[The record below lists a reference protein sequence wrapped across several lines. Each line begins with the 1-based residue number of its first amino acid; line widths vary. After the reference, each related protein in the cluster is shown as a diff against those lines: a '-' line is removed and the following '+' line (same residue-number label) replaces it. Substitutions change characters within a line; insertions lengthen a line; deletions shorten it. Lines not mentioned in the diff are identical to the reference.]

1 MTEITV
7 NGMTCTS
14 CATHVKDALEKIPG
28 VNAAVV
34 SYPESRAQVMADTA
48 VSHNQLLAAIAALG
62 YQGSIRV
69 GDFKDEP
76 KIRDALEGAGL
87 HIAIIGSGGAAMAAA
102 LKAVEQ
108 GATVTL
114 IERGTIGGT
123 CVNIGCVPSKI
134 MIRAAHIAHL
144 RRESPFDGGIAATVP
159 AIDRSKL
166 LAQQQARVDELRHAK
181 YEGILDGNPAITVLH
196 GEARFKDDQSLVV
209 RLNEGGEREV
219 TFDRCLVATGASPAV
234 PPIPGLKESPY
245 WTSTEALVSDTIP
258 ARLAVIGSS
267 VVALELAQAF
277 ARLGSQVTILARST
291 LFFRE
296 DPAIGE
302 AVTAAFRAE
311 GIEVLE
317 HTQASQVAHVNGEF
331 VLTTGHGEL
340 RADKLLVATGRAPNT
355 RSLAL
360 DAAGVTVNAQGAI
373 VIDQGMRTSNPNI
386 YAAGDC
392 TDQPQFVY
400 VAAAAGTRAAINM
413 TGGDAALN
421 LTAMPAVVFTDP
433 QVATV
438 GYSEAEAHHDGIE
451 TDSRTLTLD
460 NVPRA
465 LANFDTRGFIKL
477 VIEEG
482 SGRLIGVQAVAPEAG
497 ELIQTAVLA
506 IRNRMTVQELADQL
520 FPYLTMVEGLKLA
533 AQTPLGEICRYR
545 VCRVMPSS
553 RHRSPTLVSGCPIA
567 AIARRSLAAVILNGR
582 PPFRPRARADAKPAM
597 VRSAINSRSNSAN
610 AAKMPK
616 TSLPAAVVV
625 SMAAPWPVNTL
636 RPMPRAVRSCTVLM
650 RWRKSR
656 PSRSSFHTTSVSPG
670 RSAFRQLT
678 KPGRS
683 SRLPDAWS
691 S

>member
-1 MTEITV
+1 MTTLKIT
-7 NGMTCTS
+7 GMTCDS
-14 CATHVKDALEKIPG
+14 CAVHVKEALEKVPG
-28 VNAAVV
+28 VQSANVSYTKGSAKLAVETGTSPDALTAAV
-34 SYPESRAQVMADTA
+34 AG
-48 VSHNQLLAAIAALG
+48 LG
-62 YQGSIRV
+62 YRATLA
-69 GDFKDEP
+69 
-76 KIRDALEGAGL
+76 DALVPPVGGGLLVKMREWLGSGDKAGDDGGGL
-87 HIAIIGSGGAAMAAA
+87 HIAVIGSGGAAMAAA

-108 GATVTL
+108 GAHVTL

-144 RRESPFDGGIAATVP
+144 RRESPFDGGMPPTPPTIL
-159 AIDRSKL
+159 RERL

-181 YEGILDGNPAITVLH
+181 YEGILDDNPAISVLH
-196 GEARFKDDQSLVV
+196 GEARFKDAHSLTVQ
-209 RLNEGGEREV
+209 LNGGGERV
-219 TFDRCLVATGASPAV
+219 LAFDRCLIATGASPAV
-234 PPIPGLKESPY
+234 PPIPGLKDTPY

-258 ARLAVIGSS
+258 ERLAVIGSS

-277 ARLGSQVTILARST
+277 ARLGSKVTILARST

-302 AVTAAFRAE
+302 AITAAFRAE

-317 HTQASQVAHVNGEF
+317 HTQASQVAHEGGEF
-331 VLTTGHGEL
+331 VLTTAHGEL
-340 RADKLLVATGRAPNT
+340 RADKLLVATGRSPNT

-360 DAAGVTVNAQGAI
+360 DAAGVALNLQGAI
-373 VIDQGMRTSNPNI
+373 VIDVGMRTSTPDI

-421 LTAMPAVVFTDP
+421 RAAMPAVVFTDP

-438 GYSEAEAHHDGIE
+438 GYSEAEAQHDGIE

-477 VIEEG
+477 VVEEG

-497 ELIQTAVLA
+497 ELIQTAALA

-533 AQTPLGEICRYR
+533 AQTFNKDVKQL
-545 VCRVMPSS
+545 
-553 RHRSPTLVSGCPIA
+553 
-567 AIARRSLAAVILNGR
+567 
-582 PPFRPRARADAKPAM
+582 
-597 VRSAINSRSNSAN
+597 
-610 AAKMPK
+610 
-616 TSLPAAVVV
+616 
-625 SMAAPWPVNTL
+625 
-636 RPMPRAVRSCTVLM
+636 SCCA
-650 RWRKSR
+650 
-656 PSRSSFHTTSVSPG
+656 G
-670 RSAFRQLT
+670 
-678 KPGRS
+678 
-683 SRLPDAWS
+683 
-691 S
+691 

>member
-1 MTEITV
+1 MTTLNIT
-7 NGMTCTS
+7 GMTCDS
-14 CATHVKDALEKIPG
+14 CAAHVKEALEKVPG
-28 VNAAVV
+28 VQSADVSYAKGSARLNIDAGTSPDALTAAV
-34 SYPESRAQVMADTA
+34 A
-48 VSHNQLLAAIAALG
+48 AALSKTG
-62 YQGSIRV
+62 YRAALADAPVAPAGGGLVGKMREWLGS
-69 GDFKDEP
+69 GDKTDGDGE
-76 KIRDALEGAGL
+76 KL
-87 HIAIIGSGGAAMAAA
+87 HVAVIGSGGAAMAAA

-108 GATVTL
+108 GARVTL

-123 CVNIGCVPSKI
+123 CVNVGCVPSKI

-144 RRESPFDGGIAATVP
+144 RRESPFDGGMPPTPPTILRTA
-159 AIDRSKL
+159 L

-196 GEARFKDDQSLVV
+196 GEAQFKDSRNLVV
-209 RLNEGGEREV
+209 QLNGGGERV
-219 TFDRCLVATGASPAV
+219 VAFDRCLVASGASPAV
-234 PPIPGLKESPY
+234 PPIPGLKDTPY
-245 WTSTEALVSDTIP
+245 WTSTEALVSEAIP
-258 ARLAVIGSS
+258 ERLAVIGSS

-277 ARLGSQVTILARST
+277 ARLGSKVTILARST

-302 AVTAAFRAE
+302 AVTAAFRME

-317 HTQASQVAHVNGEF
+317 HTQASQVAHADGEF
-331 VLTTGHGEL
+331 MLTTAHAEL
-340 RADKLLVATGRAPNT
+340 RANRLLVATGRSPNT

-360 DAAGVTVNAQGAI
+360 DAAGVALNPQGAI
-373 VIDQGMRTSNPNI
+373 VIDPGMRTSVEHI

-413 TGGDAALN
+413 TGGDATLK

-477 VIEEG
+477 VAEVG

-497 ELIQTAVLA
+497 ELIQTAALA

-533 AQTPLGEICRYR
+533 AQTFNKDVKQL
-545 VCRVMPSS
+545 
-553 RHRSPTLVSGCPIA
+553 
-567 AIARRSLAAVILNGR
+567 
-582 PPFRPRARADAKPAM
+582 
-597 VRSAINSRSNSAN
+597 
-610 AAKMPK
+610 
-616 TSLPAAVVV
+616 
-625 SMAAPWPVNTL
+625 
-636 RPMPRAVRSCTVLM
+636 SCCA
-650 RWRKSR
+650 
-656 PSRSSFHTTSVSPG
+656 G
-670 RSAFRQLT
+670 
-678 KPGRS
+678 
-683 SRLPDAWS
+683 
-691 S
+691 